1 MTFFPDKWI
10 LGRINSKDLILVR
23 KSKRNLFLERIS
35 EYGKDNRE
43 LLTTEV
49 LEEYDLAL
57 VSPDTIYVLYQN
69 IEGYLILI
77 VVDGNKKEEICLTST
92 GISEVFNLSLEAM
105 DKSLHILYTIKGKD
119 DKYLIYH
126 HFYDGR
132 VWKDFL
138 VDEISVKKVINPIK
152 ALIRDGKL
160 LLAYYND
167 GYSISIK
174 SFDIEESKWTNPT
187 KLIGGEAEKL
197 FLDMLIA
204 NNCIHISFCEY
215 VDGNLVVRYFR
226 FEGQDENYNKSVE
239 EYISN
244 EGGPSHPTIIYFKDE
259 LWLVWLELDKVF
271 SRCSKDN
278 GQSWGPIYMWNETK
292 NMDFIRYKF
301 KTIKKEENIHLDYSF
316 GSIYPEIR
324 FLGFGP
330 VNKAIEVPVKKK
342 SVMKY
347 YNP

>member
-1 MTFFPDKWI
+1 
-10 LGRINSKDLILVR
+10 
-23 KSKRNLFLERIS
+23 
-35 EYGKDNRE
+35 
-43 LLTTEV
+43 
-49 LEEYDLAL
+49 
-57 VSPDTIYVLYQN
+57 
-69 IEGYLILI
+69 
-77 VVDGNKKEEICLTST
+77 KEEICLTST

-204 NNCIHISFCEY
+204 NNCIHIS
-215 VDGNLVVRYFR
+215 
-226 FEGQDENYNKSVE
+226 
-239 EYISN
+239 
-244 EGGPSHPTIIYFKDE
+244 
-259 LWLVWLELDKVF
+259 
-271 SRCSKDN
+271 
-278 GQSWGPIYMWNETK
+278 
-292 NMDFIRYKF
+292 
-301 KTIKKEENIHLDYSF
+301 
-316 GSIYPEIR
+316 
-324 FLGFGP
+324 
-330 VNKAIEVPVKKK
+330 
-342 SVMKY
+342 
-347 YNP
+347 